1 MNTHTSKRREQD
13 EYICDD
19 CGKRWSTDEDAPICG
34 RAPVVIGIGGPKG
47 SGKSTLAA
55 HLVREHAFRHLKLA
69 DPLKAMLRTFLSC
82 RGLEID
88 MIERMIE
95 GDLKETPT
103 PYLGGKSPRHAM
115 QTLGTEWGRN
125 CLSEDIWKEALLDRI
140 RTVRAEEPWC
150 DIVIDDVRFEN
161 EAAVVRKA
169 GGLVI
174 SLVGRGSVG
183 DVHPS
188 EGGIIADAY
197 VSNDGSIAELFD
209 EVERMF
215 LP

>member
-1 MNTHTSKRREQD
+1 MNTHTSKRQEQD

-19 CGKRWSTDEDAPICG
+19 CGKRWSTTEDAPTCG
-34 RAPVVIGIGGPKG
+34 RPPVVIGIGGPKG

-55 HLVREHAFRHLKLA
+55 YLVRTHAFRHLKLA
-69 DPLKAMLRTFLSC
+69 DPLKDMLRLFLSV
-82 RGLEID
+82 RGLED
-88 MIERMIE
+88 DVIERMIE

-103 PYLGGKSPRHAM
+103 RYLGGKSPRHAM

-125 CLSEDIWKEALLDRI
+125 CLNENIWTEAMMDRI
-140 RTVRAEEPWC
+140 RAVRADEPWR

-161 EAAVVRKA
+161 EAALVRKA

-174 SLVGRGSVG
+174 SLVGRGTVS

-188 EGGIIADAY
+188 EGGIIADVY
-197 VSNDGSIAELFD
+197 VSNDGSTRELFD
-209 EVERMF
+209 EVERM
-215 LP
+215 LML